1 MAEGVDKVNSF
12 LKSVRFRLT
21 LWYVGILT
29 FVLVIFSGV
38 VYLLLTNSLHSGLDD
53 LLKARVSQVT
63 SSYNISDGKL
73 NLQEQD
79 ENGQLVPAE
88 GEIGLLLNPQ
98 SQVIQKSGRLSQ
110 TDITALMR
118 LATARPA
125 NKESY
130 FSDFDLLPY
139 ATADNTGIQLDYRI
153 LVAPVLDGDTL
164 VGVLVLGRSREGTEA
179 ISHSLLILLL
189 LAAPLA
195 LLASASGGYWLASR
209 AMRPVRTITNTA
221 REMSESDLSRRLNLK
236 RDDELGELAATFD
249 GMLMRLEAAFERQR
263 QFTADASHELRTPL
277 SIVRLEAD
285 QALVGSLTKEEYR
298 SALSTI
304 RSESDHMA
312 QMVNDML
319 TLARADAGRTILKH
333 EVIDLGEVA
342 LEVVERLKPLAEQH
356 FVSLEM
362 VGDELPEL
370 SIEGDYSYLSQM
382 LVNLVENAIKY
393 TASTASRKNVAP
405 NSGVATDL
413 SISGLAGQVQLNSVR
428 VGVGHFEKEG
438 KEWAWVRVMDNG
450 PGIAADHLPYLFD
463 RFYQVDP
470 SRTQLTSREPDYE
483 PGGLGMTRE
492 LGPEPGPGGSG
503 LGLAIV
509 KWVVEAHQGQ
519 IFVKSPAGPGPAPD
533 QGGACFEVWLPLL
546 KDCI

>member
-1 MAEGVDKVNSF
+1 MAEGVAKVNSF

-29 FVLVIFSGV
+29 LVLVIFSGV

-63 SSYNISDGKL
+63 SSYNISDGQL

-98 SQVIQKSGRLSQ
+98 GQVIQKSGRLSQ
-110 TDITALMR
+110 TDITGLMR
-118 LATARPA
+118 LATTRPA
-125 NKESY
+125 NSLSY

-139 ATADNTGIQLDYRI
+139 ATANNAGIQLDYRI
-153 LVAPVLDGDTL
+153 LVAPVVDGDTL
-164 VGVLVLGRSREGTEA
+164 VGVLVLGRSRKSTEA
-179 ISHSLLILLL
+179 ISHNLLILLL
-189 LAAPLA
+189 VLAPLA
-195 LLASASGGYWLASR
+195 LLASSSGGYWLASR
-209 AMRPVRTITNTA
+209 AMRPVKTITKTA
-221 REMSESDLSRRLNLK
+221 REMSESDLSRRLNLN
-236 RDDELGELAATFD
+236 RNDELGELAATFD
-249 GMLMRLEAAFERQR
+249 GMLMRLQAAFERQR

-285 QALVGSLTKEEYR
+285 QALMGSLTKEEYR
-298 SALSTI
+298 SALTTI
-304 RSESDHMA
+304 RSESNHMA

-356 FVSLEM
+356 FISLEM
-362 VGDELPEL
+362 VGAELPEL

-393 TASTASRKNVAP
+393 TASTASRKYVAP
-405 NSGVATDL
+405 A
-413 SISGLAGQVQLNSVR
+413 SGLATGLSPGGLTGGIQPKSVR
-428 VGVGHFEKEG
+428 VAVGHSEKEG
-438 KEWAWVRVMDNG
+438 KVWAWVRVMDNG
-450 PGIAADHLPYLFD
+450 PGIAAAHLPYLFD

-470 SRTQLTSREPDYE
+470 SRTQLASSEPDYE
-483 PGGLGMTRE
+483 PGGLEITRE
-492 LGPEPGPGGSG
+492 PGPEPGPGGSG

-509 KWVVEAHQGQ
+509 KWVVEAHQGH
-519 IFVKSPAGPGPAPD
+519 IIVRSPTGPGPN